1 MNLPQPPSKLCVS
14 ISEKAV
20 CEIFNNKNLR
30 EHNFFELRLD
40 LLNCKDIKKLNKLNG
55 EFIITCRSKELC
67 TNKIQF
73 ALKLLKEKIFA
84 IDVCTDCNY
93 GKKLKAIAQENNL
106 PIILSYH
113 NYSET
118 PPFDKLFSILER
130 MKAEKADFYKIVTET
145 KSERDAETIMKLY
158 DIAKGGDKLIAFGM
172 GEYTRQTRTEALK
185 KGTPFIFVGTGKHTT
200 APGQP
205 GFEEMKRIISI

>member
-1 MNLPQPPSKLCVS
+1 MNLPPPPSKLCVS
-14 ISEKAV
+14 ISKKAV

-40 LLNCKDIKKLNKLNG
+40 LLSCKDIKKLNRLNAK
-55 EFIITCRSKELC
+55 FIITCRNKELC
-67 TNKIQF
+67 TNKIQY
-73 ALKLLKEKIFA
+73 ALKKEKIFA

-93 GKKLKAIAQENNL
+93 GEKLKAIAQENNL

-113 NYSET
+113 NYSGT
-118 PPFDKLFSILER
+118 PPFDELVSILER
-130 MKAEKADFYKIVTET
+130 MKAEKAAFYKIVTKT

-158 DIAKGGDKLIAFGM
+158 DIAKGENKLIAFGM
-172 GEYTRQTRTEALK
+172 GKFARQTRTEALK

-200 APGQP
+200 AHGQP
-205 GFEEMKRIISI
+205 GFEEMKRIVND